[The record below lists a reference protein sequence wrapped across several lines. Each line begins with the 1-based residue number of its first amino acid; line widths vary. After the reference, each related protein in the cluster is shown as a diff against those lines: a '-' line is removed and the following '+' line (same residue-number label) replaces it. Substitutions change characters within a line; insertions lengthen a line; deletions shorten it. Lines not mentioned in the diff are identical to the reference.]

1 MASDKD
7 CLEMLGSNFHRLKF
21 TRKVM
26 PRLNISYGSQS
37 IYQGTNSQVTPD
49 NSSTQIRK
57 ILSSH

>member
-37 IYQGTNSQVTPD
+37 IYQGTNSQVSLD
-49 NSSTQIRK
+49 NSST
-57 ILSSH
+57 